1 MGNLNQLQDPEDQ
14 PKMNLINQL
23 HGDIETIVK
32 EIGILRRKINEK
44 ESIPKKRI
52 QSEEKL
58 DEFESAKNKDDG
70 KVTITKS

>member
-14 PKMNLINQL
+14 KKMNLINQL

>member
-1 MGNLNQLQDPEDQ
+1 MGHLDRLQDLEDQ
-14 PKMNLINQL
+14 QKMNLINQL